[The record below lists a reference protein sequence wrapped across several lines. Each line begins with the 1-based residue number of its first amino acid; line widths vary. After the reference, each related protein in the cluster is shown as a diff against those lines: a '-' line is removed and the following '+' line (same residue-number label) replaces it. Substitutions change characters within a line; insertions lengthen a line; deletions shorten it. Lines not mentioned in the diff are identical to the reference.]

1 MSKKI
6 IIAVIAVAAVVVV
19 AIVIASY
26 KSPVSPRVSEETGG
40 GTTEP
45 VSGTETPEN
54 TPVSGTE
61 TPENTPVSGTETPGG
76 AAVTEEAP
84 SEKIEGPGTK
94 EFEGMNYRIVYKT
107 EVEGGGIIYD
117 ALTGKI
123 NKQKV
128 DLLAKKIVA
137 DTTSADSKVNKITM
151 NFYSKESLIDEQKID
166 VAIIDWAPNKTS
178 IKMIEE

>member
-1 MSKKI
+1 MSKKL

-40 GTTEP
+40 GTTE
-45 VSGTETPEN
+45 
-54 TPVSGTE
+54 PVSGTE